1 MDDNKNNEK
10 NSQETRKPRTRRTK
24 KSSSVQSTEKKEAAN
39 SGSDTKKQE
48 SQTSEQESTSNEPK
62 DYRESVLY
70 LKRIGLKKVSNKTFI
85 NEADLAAF
93 LEEDFTNIN
102 KTRALGFIQILER
115 EYPVKLDELRK
126 AYLSYH
132 QANLAKEQKELFVQ
146 PKVDQEEIWKK
157 YAIWVVPILFFLGL
171 VVYFL
176 SGEKSG
182 LSELES
188 ENKVVSTD
196 INTDIVTEAEKN
208 LTQYEQKVPEPAP
221 REEAQPVINSARAMP
236 FKRGE
241 SISPSANQTTG
252 VAEQTVA
259 TSAATIPVAVSDK
272 NGLKESSDDLDLD
285 LMVKQMVKEY
295 NLTIPAD
302 ENKTVS
308 EKMTKSA
315 TEEKIKPVK
324 KNTVITEAK
333 KEQQKV
339 RKKSEQKKT
348 SRVKKETGK
357 YGKLYIVPHKKS
369 WVGVI
374 YLDDYTKRDFL
385 IRKTLKLN
393 PNRPQLIVVGQK
405 EFEIFNNGYS
415 YRFRG
420 RGPVRFIYKDGDIM
434 EINNREFKAYSKGVT
449 W

>member
-1 MDDNKNNEK
+1 MDDKNKEK
-10 NSQETRKPRTRRTK
+10 NSQETRKPRARRTK
-24 KSSSVQSTEKKEAAN
+24 KSIAAQNTEKKEAAN

-48 SQTSEQESTSNEPK
+48 SQMQEQESASGEPK

-126 AYLSYH
+126 AYLAYYH
-132 QANLAKEQKELFVQ
+132 ENRSKEQKELFVQ
-146 PKVDQEEIWKK
+146 AKADQDEIWKK
-157 YAIWVVPILFFLGL
+157 YVVWIIPILFLGGL
-171 VVYFL
+171 VWYYL

-182 LSELES
+182 LSGLEL
-188 ENKVVSTD
+188 ENKVISTD
-196 INTDIVTEAEKN
+196 INTDIVSEAEKN
-208 LTQYEQKVPEPAP
+208 LTQYEQKAPESSPSE
-221 REEAQPVINSARAMP
+221 EEAQSVINSARAVP
-236 FKRGE
+236 FKRGADN
-241 SISPSANQTTG
+241 ISRMNQTTN
-252 VAEQTVA
+252 VTKQI
-259 TSAATIPVAVSDK
+259 ATISVADS
-272 NGLKESSDDLDLD
+272 NHLKEASDDLDLD
-285 LMVKQMVKEY
+285 LMVQQMVKEY
-295 NLTIPAD
+295 NLTISTD
-302 ENKTVS
+302 KNKTASQKVA
-308 EKMTKSA
+308 EAAK
-315 TEEKIKPVK
+315 TEEKLKPVK
-324 KNTVITEAK
+324 KNTAMTEAK
-333 KEQQKV
+333 KEQQKD
-339 RKKSEQKKT
+339 RKKQKQKKT
-348 SRVKKETGK
+348 SKVKKETGK

-405 EFEIFNNGYS
+405 EFEIFSNGYS

-420 RGPVRFIYKDGDIM
+420 KGPVRFIYKDGDIM

>member
-1 MDDNKNNEK
+1 MDDNKNNEN
-10 NSQETRKPRTRRTK
+10 NSQEPRKTRARRTK
-24 KSSSVQSTEKKEAAN
+24 KSTAAQSAEKKEAAN
-39 SGSDTKKQE
+39 TENETKKEKNRTEEKE
-48 SQTSEQESTSNEPK
+48 SVSSEPK

-126 AYLSYH
+126 AYLAYH
-132 QANLAKEQKELFVQ
+132 QANQAKEQKELFVQ
-146 PKVDQEEIWKK
+146 PKVDEDEIWKK
-157 YAIWVVPILFFLGL
+157 YAMWIVPILFLGGL
-171 VVYFL
+171 VWYFL

-188 ENKVVSTD
+188 ESKVVSTD
-196 INTDIVTEAEKN
+196 INTDIVSEAEKN

-221 REEAQPVINSARAMP
+221 REERQNVINSARAMP
-236 FKRGE
+236 FRRGE
-241 SISPSANQTTG
+241 IVAPATNQTTQ
-252 VAEQTVA
+252 AAQETSSPA
-259 TSAATIPVAVSDK
+259 TPVKDLDQ
-272 NGLKESSDDLDLD
+272 NNIKEPADDLDLD

-295 NLTIPAD
+295 NLTIPED
-302 ENKTVS
+302 ENKTAKESTETAKTENVLKQKKKPPVVARKQEQVQKKS
-308 EKMTKSA
+308 DRVKATK
-315 TEEKIKPVK
+315 P
-324 KNTVITEAK
+324 K
-333 KEQQKV
+333 KEM
-339 RKKSEQKKT
+339 
-348 SRVKKETGK
+348 GK

-385 IRKTLKLN
+385 IRRTLKLN

-434 EINNREFKAYSKGVT
+434 EINNREFRAYSKGVT